1 MPAVLLCTSLL
12 LVPVTDA
19 HGGDVGAALAGGAV
33 GFALGVMTGNAMAR
47 NPGQP
52 ANRRTK
58 PPKPAPVVVDQTT
71 VNIQTALK
79 FFTFYNGAVDGKNG
93 PGTRRAVAAF
103 QKTLDVEPTGTLTQV
118 QYDVLMQ
125 AYAETKGTA
134 GPGGNVPRSDPGVD
148 QLFAAIS
155 RTPDDGTPAQAAVAG
170 PVAAVPAV
178 GPALAGT
185 PAAGSTTPSPAPI
198 LAALTPAD
206 TAGETPE
213 LAYNDVCI
221 GRRAVKKA
229 GTPESEA
236 ALRAHF
242 CRSFAIATEAG
253 NAAIESAGDV
263 NVELLLAQCGKVR
276 DAVAGMAGDLAEADP
291 AATIGDLGTRYGALS
306 ETVKAKAM
314 QDFLA
319 CTGVGL
325 NERDAGIVNAA
336 ALALAALGRPA
347 YGEFIAA
354 SLALGLGEPRD
365 GEAAEQWYRYLAGLT
380 VDQPAAP
387 PPALLPDL
395 LAASPDAASA
405 DTATQDASTKTA
417 AGPAEAPGDA
427 PVALALTMAD
437 IAAFAGIADA
447 LGRPDRVQVAAATE
461 ATLIPQLDTPAAPE
475 TIVATP
481 GPSAPEKPAAAPAS
495 EVAALAGGTSAAS
508 VPLRRTLSNA
518 EIASLI
524 KDSIVSVYDPASGNS
539 GTGFLIGTGY
549 ILTNAHVVMDA
560 KRVVVASRR
569 YGVRAAN
576 VVGIGM
582 TDKGVGIDAAVLETV
597 NWTADR
603 YLNFNPT
610 VREGEP
616 VAIGGFPGRASQ
628 VDRSSERFF
637 EIISQNRIPGIDDIP
652 APKFDFGHVQSVF
665 VDSKTGL
672 RNIQEGLETSGG
684 NSGSP
689 VTNACGDVVGL
700 HYAGSQAVLNV
711 AGGKARGD
719 TSKFNYAIATD
730 EVLKFLKS
738 INIRHSDAAGP
749 CDG

>member
-1 MPAVLLCTSLL
+1 MPM
-12 LVPVTDA
+12 TDA
-19 HGGDVGAALAGGAV
+19 RAGDVGAALAGGAV

-52 ANRRTK
+52 ANRRPK
-58 PPKPAPVVVDQTT
+58 QPKPAPVVVDQTT
-71 VNIQTALK
+71 INIQTALK

-125 AYAETKGTA
+125 AYTETKAKGTA

-155 RTPDDGTPAQAAVAG
+155 RTPDDGTPAHAAAGPAAAFPATATPADLPPAVA
-170 PVAAVPAV
+170 PPS
-178 GPALAGT
+178 AGT
-185 PAAGSTTPSPAPI
+185 SAAGAATPSPTPM
-198 LAALTPAD
+198 LAALTSAD
-206 TAGETPE
+206 ATAETPD
-213 LAYNDVCI
+213 LAYNEVCI

-253 NAAIESAGDV
+253 NAAIETAGDV
-263 NVELLLAQCGKVR
+263 NVELLLTQCGKVR
-276 DAVAGMAGDLAEADP
+276 DAVAGMAGDFAEADP
-291 AATIGDLGTRYGALS
+291 AATIDDLGSRYAALS

-365 GEAAEQWYRYLAGLT
+365 VEAAEQWYRYLASRAA
-380 VDQPAAP
+380 DQPAAP
-387 PPALLPDL
+387 PPAPLPDL
-395 LAASPDAASA
+395 VAASPDAASI
-405 DTATQDASTKTA
+405 DTSTPAASPRTA
-417 AGPAEAPGDA
+417 AGPADEPRDA
-427 PVALALTMAD
+427 PVALAMTVAD

-461 ATLIPQLDTPAAPE
+461 ATLIPQLDMPPASEPVIASPAPA
-475 TIVATP
+475 IA
-481 GPSAPEKPAAAPAS
+481 EKPTMRVEA
-495 EVAALAGGTSAAS
+495 EVAALAAGTPATAT
-508 VPLRRTLSNA
+508 PLRKALSNA

-524 KDSIVSVYDPASGNS
+524 KDSIVAVYDPASDS
-539 GTGFLIGTGY
+539 WGTGFLMGPSY
-549 ILTNAHVVMDA
+549 ILTNAHVVMGA
-560 KRVVVASRR
+560 KRLVIASRR

-603 YLNFNPT
+603 HLSFNPM

-637 EIISQNRIPGIDDIP
+637 EIISQNRIPGMDDIP

-665 VDSKTGL
+665 VDSRTGL

-700 HYAGSQAVLNV
+700 HYAGSQAVLKV
-711 AGGKARGD
+711 AGGRASGD
-719 TSKFNYAIATD
+719 TSKFNYAIASD
-730 EVLKFLKS
+730 EVLKFLNS
-738 INIRHSDAAGP
+738 INIRHSAAPAP
-749 CDG
+749 CGG